1 MVNDKNGVF
10 NMNSCNNQSTLNFF
24 NMLPKVTLTL
34 ITNKLP
40 INAVKALRA
49 TSCQMLPITQ
59 PLIDAATQ
67 KKLEDLVLKKSELSL
82 YLSIS
87 QKYPNYS
94 EGRIQVLRSAICSLF
109 EDEYKILNGPHDDT
123 IHSQMIRSSASTRLM
138 IKWFQC
144 FRLDY
149 KLAIQIVKIKECGSS
164 VKCQYNYSSDEK
176 KFIFCMDLL
185 ATNQLNPILL
195 EIRIINSSTRNS
207 MDEKILKVILKALDK
222 NQSIKE
228 VVFNVWNWCDDDL
241 NDVLSVIRN
250 NKSVKKIKISEN
262 NTKFKSF
269 GWFGRSP
276 QIDELEKVIH
286 GQLGVLSSKYSHTE
300 NSWSWKR
307 PKSCTIMFC

>member
-1 MVNDKNGVF
+1 MINDKNGVF

-24 NMLPKVTLTL
+24 NMLPKETLTR

-40 INAVKALRA
+40 INAVRALHA

-67 KKLEDLVLKKSELSL
+67 KKLEDLVLKNSELAL
-82 YLSIS
+82 YLSVS

-94 EGRIQVLRSAICSLF
+94 EGRIQVLRNAICSLF

-123 IHSQMIRSSASTRLM
+123 LHSQMIRSSASARLM
-138 IKWFQC
+138 LKWFQY
-144 FRLDY
+144 FKLDY

-164 VKCQYNYSSDEK
+164 IKCQYNYRSDEK

-222 NQSIKE
+222 NQSMHE

-241 NDVLSVIRN
+241 NDVLAVIRN
-250 NKSVKKIKISEN
+250 NKNVKKIKILEN

-286 GQLGVLSSKYSHTE
+286 GQLGTGSTKFDLKD
-300 NSWSWKR
+300 NSWIFKR
-307 PKSCTIMFC
+307 